1 MTAQG
6 WLQIAF
12 YAAVLTAL
20 TPLLGGYMAR
30 VYQGEPRALS
40 RVFAPLE
47 RLTYRALRTD
57 PEREQDWKGYAR
69 TTLVFS
75 ALFWIVLYAILR
87 LQGGD
92 LFNPIGFR
100 AAPWDVTFNTTSS
113 FVTNTNW
120 QYYGG
125 ETTLSYLSQ
134 MAGLAVQNFVSAA
147 VGMAVLA
154 AVIRGFAR
162 RSTSLLGNFWVDL
175 TRTLLYILIPLA
187 FVGALLLVSQG
198 VVQTLSG
205 PVSFTTALGGN
216 QTLALGPAASQIA
229 IKQLGSNGG
238 GFFNVN
244 SAMPFENPTGLS
256 NFIEVL
262 FILLIPA
269 ALTATYGRMV
279 GSRRQGWALYAAM
292 LTMFVV
298 GVATAYPAEQHGS
311 PALREAGLTMDASHG
326 STGGNLQDH
335 EQRFGI
341 ANSALWATATT
352 DASNGSV
359 NSGHESYTGIGGL
372 VPLVNMATGEVIFGG
387 VGSGLYGMLLFVLL
401 TVFISGLM
409 VGRTPEYLGKKIEAR
424 EIKLAMMG
432 TIFVPIMVLGLV
444 ARRHCHQAR
453 DRLDLR
459 QGPARILGDPVRLQL
474 AGQQQRLRVRRL
486 HRLGPAPCTGQR
498 GRLRNHVRR
507 RPRRARDA
515 LRPLRAAAGRTG
527 GGRIAGRQA
536 RLARRPRDVPHRFS
550 DLRRPADR
558 RGRAC
563 RRADLPTRPRPRAD
577 YRGPH
582 AAAVRMSALRKDI
595 TASLVAMAVC
605 TLTLG
610 LVYPLATTGVA
621 KLLWPSKSDGSQV
634 EHAARSSAHA

>member
-1 MTAQG
+1 VTAQA

-12 YAAVLTAL
+12 YVGVLTAL
-20 TPLLGGYMAR
+20 TPLLGAYMAR
-30 VYQGEPRALS
+30 VYQGERLALT
-40 RVFAPLE
+40 RVFGPLE
-47 RLTYRALRTD
+47 LLAYRALRVD
-57 PEREQDWKGYAR
+57 PQREQDWKGYAR
-69 TTLVFS
+69 TTIVFS
-75 ALFWIVLYAILR
+75 ALFWVVLYAILR

-92 LFNPIGFR
+92 FLNPAKFG

-113 FVTNTNW
+113 FVSNTNW

-134 MAGLAVQNFVSAA
+134 MGGLAVQNFVSAA
-147 VGMAVLA
+147 VGMAVMA

-175 TRTLLYILIPLA
+175 TRTLLYILLPLA

-205 PVSFTTALGGN
+205 PVSFTTAIGGH

-229 IKQLGSNGG
+229 IKQLGTNGG

-262 FILLIPA
+262 SILLVPA

-292 LTMFVV
+292 LAMFIAA
-298 GVATAYPAEQHGS
+298 VATAYPAEQHGS
-311 PALREAGLTMDASHG
+311 PALREAGLTLHARDG

-359 NSGHESYTGIGGL
+359 NSAHESYTGIGGL
-372 VPLVNMATGEVIFGG
+372 VPLVNMASGEVIFGG
-387 VGSGLYGMLLFVLL
+387 VGSGMYGMLLFVLL
-401 TVFISGLM
+401 TVFLAGLM

-424 EIKLAMMG
+424 EIKLATIG
-432 TIFVPIMVLGLV
+432 AIFVPIMVLALV
-444 ARRHCHQAR
+444 ALAIATKHGSVSIFDKGSHGFSETLYAYTS
-453 DRLDLR
+453 
-459 QGPARILGDPVRLQL
+459 QGNNNGSAFAGYTGFVQPHAPGNAGAFGITFADVLGALAMLLGRFVPLLAALAVAGSL
-474 AGQQQRLRVRRL
+474 AGKRVSPVGPGTFRTDSPIFVVL
-486 HRLGPAPCTGQR
+486 LIAVVVLVAALTFLPAFALGPITEGLTP
-498 GRLRNHVRR
+498 RL
-507 RPRRARDA
+507 
-515 LRPLRAAAGRTG
+515 
-527 GGRIAGRQA
+527 
-536 RLARRPRDVPHRFS
+536 F
-550 DLRRPADR
+550 
-558 RGRAC
+558 
-563 RRADLPTRPRPRAD
+563 
-577 YRGPH
+577 
-582 AAAVRMSALRKDI
+582 
-595 TASLVAMAVC
+595 
-605 TLTLG
+605 
-610 LVYPLATTGVA
+610 
-621 KLLWPSKSDGSQV
+621 
-634 EHAARSSAHA
+634 